1 MTTMLQTFS
10 FSGDTEETGE
20 FEGLL
25 AASLVRGAKTR
36 MPEASRRQRR
46 MTRRRRFS

>member
-10 FSGDTEETGE
+10 FSQNTEETGE
-20 FEGLL
+20 FDGLL
-25 AASLVRGAKTR
+25 AASLVRGSDKR

-46 MTRRRRFS
+46 VTRRRRFS

>member
-10 FSGDTEETGE
+10 FSETSDETGE
-20 FEGLL
+20 FEGLV
-25 AASLVRGAKTR
+25 AASLVRGNGKR